1 MTQDSLAAFILL
13 PIGFGLFGFIEPC
26 AIGATLLFLKTTEG
40 KSASVR
46 VAQVLSFTLSRAV
59 FIGVL
64 GALAA
69 FVGSL
74 FLALQKAVWILVGL
88 VYLAIGMLYLA
99 RRIGPLMV
107 SIGPRLTAMSTP
119 RGAVY
124 LGAALGLNI
133 PACAGP
139 LLLALLAASAAGGA
153 GGETVARGFV
163 SLALFGFALSLPL
176 VLAVLFSGPRRALD
190 WLAGL
195 TRKIPFWTGMVFVVL
210 GLWSIWFGLFVSIA

>member
-1 MTQDSLAAFILL
+1 MTETSLSAFILL
-13 PIGFGLFGFIEPC
+13 PIAFGLFGFIEPC
-26 AIGATLLFLKTTEG
+26 AIGATLLFLKAMEG
-40 KSASVR
+40 TPASVKI
-46 VAQVLSFTLSRAV
+46 AQVLAFTLSRAV

-74 FLALQKAVWILVGL
+74 FLALQKVVWILVGL
-88 VYLAIGMLYLA
+88 IYLAIGALYLT

-119 RGAVY
+119 RGAMY
-124 LGAALGLNI
+124 FGAVLGLNI

-163 SLALFGFALSLPL
+163 SLALFGLALSLPL

-195 TRKIPFWTGMVFVVL
+195 TRKMPFWTGGLFVVL
-210 GLWSIWFGLFVSIA
+210 GLWSIWFGLFVSIT